1 MPICL
6 FVSCIVPYMG
16 VLNILSNES
25 KDLLSI
31 LFLSLG
37 KVIVPLFK
45 STNEEKNIHM
55 LYIKLLKQPDTT
67 LWSRP
72 SPLITLGD

>member
-1 MPICL
+1 MSICL

-25 KDLLSI
+25 KHLLSF

-37 KVIVPLFK
+37 KVIIPLFK
-45 STNEEKNIHM
+45 STNEEKNIHIM
-55 LYIKLLKQPDTT
+55 LYIKL
-67 LWSRP
+67 
-72 SPLITLGD
+72 